1 MPTTSKDDLIVVN
14 TSGRGDKD
22 TERLL
27 QLLV

>member
-1 MPTTSKDDLIVVN
+1 MSTTSKEDLVVVN
-14 TSGRGDKD
+14 ISGRRDKD